1 VHQHA
6 GDFIKGRENNKQSCT
21 FFLIKD
27 ITNKFNF
34 NKSYIPF
41 RDSKITRFL
50 SDSLDG
56 KAKITLCVCVSKYLV
71 HIEETFSSLLF
82 ASQASTLKI
91 DSKRNEVFTLTPSAD
106 RGKFQTP
113 IKGSKGDLKRTI
125 TPGRSNLNLI

>member
-1 VHQHA
+1 MLA
-6 GDFIKGRENNKQSCT
+6 ISEKEGKIINNYVLNLLS
-21 FFLIKD
+21 KD

-41 RDSKITRFL
+41 RDAKITRFL

-91 DSKRNEVFTLTPSAD
+91 DSKINEVYTMTPSVEK
-106 RGKFQTP
+106 GKFQTP
-113 IKGSKGDLKRTI
+113 TKGYKADLKRTI
-125 TPGRSNLNLI
+125 TPGKSKFI